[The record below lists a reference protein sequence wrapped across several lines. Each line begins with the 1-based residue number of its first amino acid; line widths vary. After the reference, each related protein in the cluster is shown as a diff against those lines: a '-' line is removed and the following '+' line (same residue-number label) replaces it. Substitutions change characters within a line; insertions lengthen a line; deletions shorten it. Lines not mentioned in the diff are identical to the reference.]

1 MHCDAVVLGAGVA
14 GMTIACSLWRKYDV
28 VVLEREPFPGGLA
41 TRLGCK
47 AKGSE
52 CLLCGVCRALNV
64 RKTFLASDFPMLL
77 GECLKEA
84 HHTGRGFRLVT
95 AKRAIETRFV
105 IVASG
110 AEPFEVTKLSR
121 YAFGRRE
128 RIFTGFEIEE
138 GLNRGILERFRPFR
152 SFAFIQ
158 CVGSRNARDRQGY
171 CSQVCCRYAL
181 RIAENLRARLPEA
194 FCDFYYMDL
203 QILGVGKERL
213 VDIARSITLHR
224 TLPFAIE
231 EGEDGVTV
239 YVEGG
244 RGPEKRQYD
253 VVILSV
259 GMVPSRGTKEL
270 AAIFGLP
277 LKEGGFI
284 DSREGM
290 TGREGVFVCGA
301 ASGPMDIESAIL
313 DAQKLGERLLREN
326 YGASPSPL

>member
-1 MHCDAVVLGAGVA
+1 MHCDAVILGAGVA
-14 GMTIACSLWRKYDV
+14 GMTVARSLQRKYDI

-47 AKGSE
+47 AKDGE

-64 RKTFLASDFPMLL
+64 RKTFLAGNFPVFL
-77 GECLKEA
+77 GEHLREVHRA
-84 HHTGRGFRLVT
+84 GRGFRLVT
-95 AKRAIETRFV
+95 AERTIETRFV

-110 AEPFEVTKLSR
+110 VEPFEVTKLSR
-121 YAFGRRE
+121 YAFRRRK

-138 GLNRGILERFRPFR
+138 GLNWGILERLRPFR

-181 RIAENLRARLPEA
+181 RIAENLRTRLPET
-194 FCDFYYMDL
+194 FCDFYYIDL
-203 QILGVGKERL
+203 QIFGAGKERL
-213 VDIARSITLHR
+213 IDITRSMTLHR
-224 TLPFAIE
+224 ALPFAVE
-231 EGEDGVTV
+231 EDEDGVTV
-239 YVEGG
+239 CVEGG
-244 RGPEKRQYD
+244 RGPEKRRYD
-253 VVILSV
+253 VVVLSV
-259 GMVPSRGTKEL
+259 GMVPSRGTREL

-284 DSREGM
+284 DSRRGM

-313 DAQKLGERLLREN
+313 DAQKLGERLLGEN
-326 YGASPSPL
+326 YGASPSSL